1 MANFQIQDAEGNN
14 TTVTIPDFAL
24 DSTNQ
29 LMLANIKQLVK
40 GSKDT
45 IDSLKDVVN
54 NAIKKDAKS
63 KKKPQRN

>member
-40 GSKDT
+40 GNKAT

-54 NAIKKDAKS
+54 NSSEAKT
-63 KKKPQRN
+63 PQKN